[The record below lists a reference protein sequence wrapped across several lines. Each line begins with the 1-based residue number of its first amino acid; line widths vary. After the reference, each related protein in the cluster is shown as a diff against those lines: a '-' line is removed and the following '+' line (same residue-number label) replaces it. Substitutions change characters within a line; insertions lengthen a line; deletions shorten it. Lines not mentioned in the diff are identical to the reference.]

1 MTTSST
7 HAKQAG
13 SGSQAPVSSH
23 WRDIAIAFGALA
35 VISIGYFLIREPG
48 LPPQPPSGAPGHDN
62 MGMEMLGDLPT
73 TFDGLVAA
81 GNKQMDE
88 GEYVVA
94 AEIYRRAL
102 EIQPNATDVRVDFGT
117 CLFAMGLPERAREE
131 FTQALTEQPNHGIA
145 TFNMGIVFNHLGK
158 RDSAEM
164 FWKRY
169 LEIQPEGPTADRA
182 RDLLAHPEQ

>member
-7 HAKQAG
+7 PAHKAG
-13 SGSQAPVSSH
+13 SDSQADVSRH
-23 WRDIAIAFGALA
+23 WRDIAIAVGALA
-35 VISIGYFLIREPG
+35 VISIGFFLFREPG
-48 LPPQPPSGAPGHDN
+48 IPPQPPSGAPGHDN
-62 MGMEMLGDLPT
+62 MGMEMLSDLPT
-73 TFDGLVAA
+73 NFDDLVAS

-88 GEYVVA
+88 GQYVVA

-102 EIQPNATDVRVDFGT
+102 ELQPNAIDVRVDFGT

-131 FTQALTEQPNHGIA
+131 FTRVLTEQPNHGIA
-145 TFNMGIVFNHLGK
+145 TFNMGIVYNHLGK

-182 RDLLAHPEQ
+182 RDLLAHPEE